1 MPRKPNLKRQK
12 KRRVELPR
20 INWSRMISASA
31 ALALIATV
39 YVCTLWLMDQSIDA
53 VVVNGAFQRVS
64 AMQIEESLAPHV
76 KTGFLSA
83 DLGAMQSELAAVPWV
98 AQASIRRRWP
108 RTIEVSIT
116 EEQAAAC
123 WGERGLLNT
132 AGELFVTDASHVPA
146 ELPRLAGPDGAEAR
160 VAGLYFRLA
169 KRLEQRGLA
178 ALALSLDGRGAWQLR
193 LNNGIEVRL
202 GARAVDLR
210 IDRFFV
216 ALDRVISREADAV
229 EYVDMRYTNGFSVG
243 WKAGRGRAASSGTD
257 DQPRV

>member
-12 KRRVELPR
+12 KRRVELPQV
-20 INWSRMISASA
+20 NWSRMISACA

-39 YVCTLWLMDQSIDA
+39 YVATLWLMDQPIDA

-83 DLGAMQSELAAVPWV
+83 DLGAMQRELATVPWV

-108 RTIEVSIT
+108 GTIEVSIT

-132 AGELFVTDASHVPA
+132 AGELFVTEASHVPA
-146 ELPRLAGPDGAEAR
+146 ELPRLAGPDGTEVR
-160 VAGLYFRLA
+160 VADLYFRVA

-178 ALALSLDGRGAWQLR
+178 AIALSLDGRGAWQLR

-202 GARAVDLR
+202 GARAIDLR
-210 IDRFFV
+210 IDRFFI
-216 ALDRVISREADAV
+216 ALDRVIAQQADAV

-243 WKAGRGRAASSGTD
+243 WKAGRNSDTFNGTD
-257 DQPRV
+257 AQPRV